1 MTFVGVSND
10 LRFANDLDPRIKSS
24 LAEEDLN
31 FPSYNALQLQDILLE
46 RSKGAFKDGSISEG
60 VIEKCAAYAAREH
73 GDARRALDLLR
84 VAGELAERKN
94 DLKVDIVHIDE
105 AESKI
110 ENDLVVEVINTL
122 PKQSQ
127 LTLLAIF
134 DLYEKKGNEKFFTGD
149 VYEVYMNLCIKC
161 GLKPLTQRRLS
172 DLIAELDMLGII
184 NAKVISK
191 GRYGRTKEIGL
202 AMPQSSIP
210 GLISQLRGWLSI

>member
-1 MTFVGVSND
+1 MS
-10 LRFANDLDPRIKSS
+10 
-24 LAEEDLN
+24 
-31 FPSYNALQLQDILLE
+31 
-46 RSKGAFKDGSISEG
+46 
-60 VIEKCAAYAAREH
+60 
-73 GDARRALDLLR
+73 
-84 VAGELAERKN
+84 
-94 DLKVDIVHIDE
+94 
-105 AESKI
+105 
-110 ENDLVVEVINTL
+110 TL

-149 VYEVYMNLCIKC
+149 VYEIYMDLGIKC

-210 GLISQLRGWLSI
+210 GLISQLRGWLSL